1 MKTKNDHLLSYVK
14 KILITFS
21 ATLLIS
27 IAFVFLL
34 GYLLVGI
41 PHYENYYFLV
51 PYVFVAFSS
60 LVLSF
65 ISGFFREQSMAIS
78 LITAGL
84 ISIVLIV
91 CGFIYQWTGKTVGA
105 VIGRIVL
112 FVVLSALFTFFLRMR
127 KKREKHTKGKF
138 RFSK

>member
-1 MKTKNDHLLSYVK
+1 MKTKNDNLLSYLK
-14 KILITFS
+14 KIMIAFGT
-21 ATLLIS
+21 TMLIS
-27 IAFVFLL
+27 VAFVFLL
-34 GYLLVGI
+34 GYLLRSV
-41 PHYENYYFLV
+41 PRYENYYFLV
-51 PYVFVAFSS
+51 PYLFVIFSS
-60 LVLSF
+60 LILSF
-65 ISGFFREQSMAIS
+65 VSGFFREQSMVIS

-127 KKREKHTKGKF
+127 KKREKRTKGKF